1 MHFVISTLQVSYLP
15 RELLEQQ
22 VAAPPRL
29 RTLSGVNAPPPP
41 IQRTPSRDGI
51 HRAPAP
57 AGVRAL
63 CSSARTRAAVLQ
75 RLDYD

>member
-1 MHFVISTLQVSYLP
+1 MQVSYLP

-22 VAAPPRL
+22 APRVPML
-29 RTLSGVNAPPPP
+29 RRLSGVNAPPPP

-57 AGVRAL
+57 PGVTL
-63 CSSARTRAAVLQ
+63 TPHLDGHTLFWVPNCSIVHIDLQ
-75 RLDYD
+75 R